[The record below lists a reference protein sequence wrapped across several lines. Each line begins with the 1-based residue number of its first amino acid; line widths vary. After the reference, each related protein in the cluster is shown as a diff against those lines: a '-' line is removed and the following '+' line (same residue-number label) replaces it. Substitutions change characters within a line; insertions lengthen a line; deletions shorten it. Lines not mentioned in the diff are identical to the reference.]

1 MALQRPPLSMLRIK
15 QVVAQLSISKSNIY
29 ERLNPRSPRY
39 DASFPKPVKLGNS
52 TVFFAHEIDA
62 FILSKVA
69 GSRRANA
76 DHN

>member
-52 TVFFAHEIDA
+52 TVF
-62 FILSKVA
+62 L
-69 GSRRANA
+69 
-76 DHN
+76 